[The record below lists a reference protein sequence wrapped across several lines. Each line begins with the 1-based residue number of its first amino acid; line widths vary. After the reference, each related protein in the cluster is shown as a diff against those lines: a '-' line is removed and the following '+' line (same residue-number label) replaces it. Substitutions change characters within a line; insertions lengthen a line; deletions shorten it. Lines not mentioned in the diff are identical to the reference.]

1 VVDEIEA
8 WAGDQRSQAAAD
20 ARSRERWLKQQ
31 ALEAA
36 DLAGVLVDLAEQGQP
51 VLITLSTGRQHQG
64 TPMGVGVDVVTIS
77 SAMGLPVHLAIEAIT
92 SVKPAPG
99 QATPPE
105 PIGESRGARS
115 GRLAHVLADAAPE
128 RPRVMLGL
136 VGGETVS
143 GELRSVG
150 TDLVTVLRD
159 GDPPWPIYV
168 RLGSVCDVSFF
179 GSG

>member
-1 VVDEIEA
+1 MKPQSKAE
-8 WAGDQRSQAAAD
+8 RL
-20 ARSRERWLKQQ
+20 REV
-31 ALEAA
+31 A
-36 DLAGVLVDLAEQGQP
+36 
-51 VLITLSTGRQHQG
+51 S
-64 TPMGVGVDVVTIS
+64 
-77 SAMGLPVHLAIEAIT
+77 IT

-99 QATPPE
+99 QATPPD
-105 PIGESRGARS
+105 PTGESRGARS
-115 GRLAHVLADAAPE
+115 GRMAHVLTDAAAD

-136 VGGETVS
+136 LGGETVS

-168 RLGSVCDVSFF
+168 RLGSVADVSFF